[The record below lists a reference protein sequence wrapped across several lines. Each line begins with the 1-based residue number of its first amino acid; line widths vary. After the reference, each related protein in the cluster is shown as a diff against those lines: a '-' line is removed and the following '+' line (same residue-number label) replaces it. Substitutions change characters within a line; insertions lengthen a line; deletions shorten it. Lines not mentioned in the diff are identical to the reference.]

1 MKRIISFVI
10 VLTFTTFFIV
20 SDCLADQVD
29 SKINKNVSEEL
40 NINKNINEKKENPD
54 AFNEDIFGDEQTFP
68 FVAGLGKNAAH

>member
-10 VLTFTTFFIV
+10 VLTFSTFLIV
-20 SDCLADQVD
+20 SDCLADQVG
-29 SKINKNVSEEL
+29 SQMNKNVSEEL
-40 NINKNINEKKENPD
+40 NSNKNNNEKKENPN